1 MTEPR
6 RAPDG
11 GAMPLRLDWRALNH
25 ASTDFEAHAGG
36 FDGPVGR
43 VYRRDDGTW
52 FWSLVAGGSEVSRNI
67 GRTSGSEATSLRA
80 ARQFELAWS
89 AAIKGS
95 SLDRLALGRNALP
108 SEKVRG
114 K

>member
-1 MTEPR
+1 MTEPPL
-6 RAPDG
+6 APHG
-11 GAMPLRLDWRALNH
+11 GAMPLLLDWRSMNQ
-25 ASTDFEAHAGG
+25 ASTDFEAHANG

-52 FWSLVAGGSEVSRNI
+52 FWSLVATGSEVSRNI
-67 GRTSGSEATSLRA
+67 GQTSGSEATSLRA

-95 SLDRLALGRNALP
+95 SLDRPAV
-108 SEKVRG
+108 SRG
-114 K
+114 SLNH